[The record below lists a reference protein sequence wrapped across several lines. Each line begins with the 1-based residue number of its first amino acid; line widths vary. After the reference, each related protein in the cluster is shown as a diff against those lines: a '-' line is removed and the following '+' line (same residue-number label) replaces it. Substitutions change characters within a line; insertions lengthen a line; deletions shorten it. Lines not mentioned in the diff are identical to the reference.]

1 MLRKGGQGR
10 PEGKGQG
17 LGSDE
22 DWKVGAWRK
31 EEKQQP
37 PPIIRNPAALA
48 STLHSTS
55 SVLCLLFFIQSES
68 PNGKGSLPVT
78 SALPALLEK

>member
-31 EEKQQP
+31 EEKQQSP
-37 PPIIRNPAALA
+37 SHHQKPSSSGFFLA
-48 STLHSTS
+48 
-55 SVLCLLFFIQSES
+55 
-68 PNGKGSLPVT
+68 
-78 SALPALLEK
+78 